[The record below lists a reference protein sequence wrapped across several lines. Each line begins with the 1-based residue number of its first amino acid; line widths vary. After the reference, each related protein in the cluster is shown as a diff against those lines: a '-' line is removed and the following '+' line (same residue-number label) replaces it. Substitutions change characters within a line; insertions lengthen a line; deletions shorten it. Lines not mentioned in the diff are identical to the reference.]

1 MRVNEERLKL
11 FIEAR
16 PGPEPGVVTF
26 QELDEL
32 LPPEIDR
39 TMLHPGVLAE
49 VAAIVSRGEH
59 AHERRI
65 AKGRAPEHGEDGKL
79 LLLVKKLGSPREVQ
93 IDQRGFVDYSH
104 LHLFDNVEPGTV
116 VARLY
121 PPHIG
126 KPGVDA
132 FGKSIASRVGQ
143 PKKISHDKTIERR
156 SVQAENGSFEEL
168 VSTGFG
174 YLEEDNG
181 NLSVKTELVVRDN
194 LDLRY
199 GNIEFV
205 GSIRVSGDVQPGFKV
220 SADRGVEVSGAV
232 QSGCIVICKSGDV
245 KIHFADDAQII
256 ASGKITIDVAQR
268 VRAEAGGVI
277 EIKKQARESELRS
290 ASAILAPSAQIVG
303 GCCYV
308 VYGLTVR
315 ELGND
320 TGISTLVNLSSM
332 VETTAEYSR
341 LAASLQSHDQ
351 VKQLLESHLGPYA
364 HQHSR
369 IQLLKA
375 DHRAKMEK
383 LLKKLREVEKSR
395 LLLLERKKAM
405 LADVVL
411 PPYSRVSIVEKIN
424 AGSVI
429 IADQARYAPTDTVA
443 RKHTIRFVNEKRE
456 FESVDFEEVKIE
468 NEQAGKPT
476 KD

>member
-16 PGPEPGVVTF
+16 PGPEPGAITF
-26 QELDEL
+26 QDIDDL

-59 AHERRI
+59 ATERRI
-65 AKGRAPEHGEDGKL
+65 AKGRPPEHGEDGKL
-79 LLLVKKLGSPREVQ
+79 LLVVKKFGSPREVQ

-104 LHLFDNVEPGTV
+104 LHLFDNVEPGKV

-132 FGKSIASRVGQ
+132 FGKPIASRVGQ

-156 SVQAENGSFEEL
+156 SVQSENSTFEEL
-168 VSTGFG
+168 VATGYG
-174 YLEEDNG
+174 YLEEDSG
-181 NLSVKTELVVRDN
+181 KLSIKPELIVRDN

-199 GNIEFV
+199 GNLDFV

-220 SADRGVEVSGAV
+220 SADRGIEVSGAV
-232 QSGCIVICKSGDV
+232 QSGCVLICKSGDI

-256 ASGKITIDVAQR
+256 GTGRITLDVAQR

-277 EIKKQARESELRS
+277 EIKKQARECELRS
-290 ASAILAPSAQIVG
+290 ATAIEAAGAQIVG
-303 GCCYV
+303 GACYV

-315 ELGND
+315 ELGNE
-320 TGISTLVNLSSM
+320 TGISTIVNLSSRA
-332 VETTAEYSR
+332 ETTAEYSR
-341 LAASLQSHDQ
+341 LAASLQSHEQ
-351 VKQLLESHLGPYA
+351 VKKLLEGHLGPYA

-369 IQLLKA
+369 IQLLKP

-383 LLKKLREVEKSR
+383 LLKKLREVESSR
-395 LLLLERKKAM
+395 LALLDRKKT
-405 LADVVL
+405 LLNDVVL
-411 PPYSRVSIVEKIN
+411 PPYARVSIVEKIN

-429 IADQARYAPTDTVA
+429 VTEKARFAPIDTVA
-443 RKHTIRFVNEKRE
+443 RKYTIRFASATET

-468 NEQAGKPT
+468 DEQPGKPT
-476 KD
+476 KN